1 MRPSLAVEQSLE
13 ALGRNLKVARLR
25 RRLPQQVL
33 AERAGIGLTTL
44 NKIEKGDCGVAIGN
58 VASVMLA
65 LGLGTPLSDIAQID
79 EMGLALE
86 GEMLPKRIRSK
97 K

>member
-1 MRPSLAVEQSLE
+1 MRPSFAVEQSLE

-58 VASVMLA
+58 VAAVMLA